1 MEILNKKA
9 IIEAVAEKAGLS
21 KKDAKEVVE
30 ATFDTIVGALADGN
44 KVDISG
50 FGKFKVKERKARIGV
65 NPSNGEAIEIAA
77 SKSVGFKAAKALKE
91 SVK

>member
-9 IIEAVAEKAGLS
+9 IVESVAEKTGLS

-30 ATFDTIVGALADGN
+30 ATFETIACALANGD
-44 KVDISG
+44 KVDVSG
-50 FGKFKVKERKARIGV
+50 FGKFEVKERKARMGV
-65 NPSNGEAIEIAA
+65 NPSTGASIEIAA

>member
-1 MEILNKKA
+1 M
-9 IIEAVAEKAGLS
+9 
-21 KKDAKEVVE
+21 
-30 ATFDTIVGALADGN
+30 ADGN

-50 FGKFKVKERKARIGV
+50 FGKFEVKERKARMGV